1 MARSYEQIMK
11 DIEAIKATP
20 AFQKKMAAWQKE
32 LDKQKKAEEAAKAK
46 AKAETTKTKP
56 KSPTTRATS
65 KAPKIRIPRTGGG
78 MRGGLGSLGS
88 GGGSGRSN
96 INK

>member
-11 DIEAIKATP
+11 DIETVKATP

-32 LDKQKKAEEAAKAK
+32 IEKQKKAEKEKAAKVEAVK
-46 AKAETTKTKP
+46 PKTKP

-65 KAPKIRIPRTGGG
+65 KAPKIRSPRIIGGS
-78 MRGGLGSLGS
+78 GGLG
-88 GGGSGRSN
+88 GGGGLRSSST
-96 INK
+96 K

>member
-11 DIEAIKATP
+11 DIETIKATP

-32 LDKQKKAEEAAKAK
+32 IEKTKKAEAAKAEA
-46 AKAETTKTKP
+46 AKPKTKP

-65 KAPKIRIPRTGGG
+65 KTPIVRKPPTGGSG
-78 MRGGLGSLGS
+78 VRGGLGSFGS
-88 GGGSGRSN
+88 GGGLRGN
-96 INK
+96 VNK